1 MTMRKAHWSVAEA
14 KASLSAVLEDA
25 KTSPQVIEN
34 RGTAVAV
41 VVSIAAYR
49 ECIGDPDDDVGSSRW
64 KEFLRWNEGLRSR
77 GGATLAVAAREPR
90 PDPFRPKR

>member
-1 MTMRKAHWSVAEA
+1 MAEA

-25 KTSPQVIEN
+25 KTRPQVIEN

-49 ECIGDPDDDVGSSRW
+49 ECIGDPDDDVGSSR
-64 KEFLRWNEGLRSR
+64 
-77 GGATLAVAAREPR
+77 
-90 PDPFRPKR
+90 

>member
-1 MTMRKAHWSVAEA
+1 MRKAHWSVAEA

-41 VVSIAAYR
+41 VVSIATYR
-49 ECIGDPDDDVGSSRW
+49 ECVGDPDDDPGSSRW
-64 KEFLRWNEGLRSR
+64 KEFLRWNEGLRAR
-77 GGATLAVAAREPR
+77 GGATLAVASREPR